1 MLSRRRKG
9 SLMQGSGRHG
19 AELAAVVCAA
29 ALALSGCGG
38 GNRLISNRDGLIESG
53 TLELDS
59 IPRAPE
65 DDEYVIGHGDM
76 LDILFPFNREFNQNE
91 IPVRPDGRIT
101 IPLVGDV
108 AAAGMTPS
116 TLDSVITARYANYLV
131 DPNVDVIVKQF
142 ARQVIYVL
150 GEVATPGGF
159 PYERGMT
166 LLSALALGRGPAPR
180 SGSKGV
186 LIIRKVGP
194 SHVVG
199 IQIDYG
205 DVAGGKRFDLNV
217 PLQAGDIVF
226 VPKSAIGKTQDFVT
240 VLHDLLSKPMD
251 LYLKGWQVSNV
262 QVMYDYYRRVGLF

>member
-1 MLSRRRKG
+1 
-9 SLMQGSGRHG
+9 MQGSGRYG
-19 AELAAVVCAA
+19 AGIAVVVCAA
-29 ALALSGCGG
+29 ALALCGCGG

-65 DDEYVIGHGDM
+65 GGEYVIGHGDM
-76 LDILFPFNREFNQNE
+76 LDIVFPFNREFNQNE

-108 AAAGMTPS
+108 AAAGMSPS
-116 TLDSVITARYANYLV
+116 ALDSVITARYANYLV
-131 DPNVDVIVKQF
+131 DPSVDVIVKQF

-166 LLSALALGRGPAPR
+166 LLSALALGRGPMPK
-180 SGSKGV
+180 SGSNGV

-194 SHVVG
+194 AHVIG

-205 DVAGGKRFDLNV
+205 DVAAGKRFDLNV

-226 VPKSAIGKTQDFVT
+226 VPKSAIGKTQDFANI
-240 VLHDLLSKPMD
+240 LYDILGKPME
-251 LYLKGWQVSNV
+251 LYLKGWQVANAR
-262 QVMYDYYRRVGLF
+262 VMFDYYRRIGNF